1 MANKQRHVYG
11 NSEPREAPVLA
22 ATVIQVGDILWFDAS
37 NNCVKPASDY
47 TWDTDLATTQGT
59 FKDVFVGVAQSAHL
73 ANGPETTVRFSTR
86 GSNRFDCAS
95 AAFDMGVFLGCAKQS
110 GNLLENQKVVAV
122 ANATLGFAK
131 PSKQY
136 SSAVT
141 EVFVDIE
148 STIVHS
154 GVQTVT

>member
-22 ATVIQVGDILWFDAS
+22 ATVIEVGDLLWFDAT
-37 NNCVKPASDY
+37 NNCAKPASLF
-47 TWDTDLATTQGT
+47 TWTTDLATTQGN
-59 FKDVFVGVAQSAHL
+59 FKDVFLGVAQSAHL

-86 GSNRFDCAS
+86 GSNRFDCAA
-95 AAFDMGVFLGCAKQS
+95 AAFDMGVFVGPADS
-110 GNLLENQKVVAV
+110 GSSTLMNQKVVAV
-122 ANATLGFAK
+122 ANATLGIAK